1 MPSELPLLTGEI
13 PDSLAIAGLVGWL
26 LGMFTMWL
34 MQRELRRFG
43 EKGKG

>member
-1 MPSELPLLTGEI
+1 MPSELPVFAGEI
-13 PDSLAIAGLVGWL
+13 PDLVAIAGLVGWL

-43 EKGKG
+43 ERCKG